1 MLIFRKSCYCHL
13 RKVRSISFIYQNNT
27 SEARKKEQIP
37 LSYPPRLRQRGRGL
51 AMRCYI
57 GKGKFCSFKK
67 APPFAESAEGALLEQ
82 LRCVMG
88 ELKLDDL
95 VDLGEFLQRQRHL
108 ELAKEG
114 LSRILLKG
122 IGDSGEQRRL
132 RSDVLG
138 NDSEELGWRASAGRP
153 GANWKRRIRMML
165 RRRR

>member
-1 MLIFRKSCYCHL
+1 MEAFEPLGSGRGIRVE
-13 RKVRSISFIYQNNT
+13 RGAW
-27 SEARKKEQIP
+27 ARKRWGW
-37 LSYPPRLRQRGRGL
+37 S
-51 AMRCYI
+51 C
-57 GKGKFCSFKK
+57 
-67 APPFAESAEGALLEQ
+67 GA
-82 LRCVMG
+82 CVMG
-88 ELKLDDL
+88 EPELHDL
-95 VDLGEFLQRQRHL
+95 VDLGEFFQRQRDF

-153 GANWKRRIRMML
+153 GANWKRRIRVML